1 MALGFYA
8 SKNSAGPDTPAALPP
23 LDAQELSVQEPAAL
37 AQGGE
42 PVILANQPSALAP
55 LRYLLEQE
63 SERSRGELS
72 DKIMTTMTL
81 LSQPSAE
88 GSTPTMRAVSFKDVQ
103 IRIAPPQQRPIAG
116 EMTAQLEQVLSRA
129 RASFELTP
137 SGQLKD
143 YQWRSR
149 TNPELEPSLRL
160 IESAQRLLSP
170 HFRRDAVRPGDLW
183 SYDLPLAGLTNP
195 NGLKAEGSLKVDNTF
210 AGWMTDKSGEQLAVI
225 RQRLVLE
232 GKLVHEAQVVELSGS
247 GQGLVLFDAKQGQ
260 LAKHTISLT
269 QQHSQ
274 GQQTQRTSLR
284 MSVSRQ

>member
-8 SKNSAGPDTPAALPP
+8 SKNSEGPDTPKALPP

-42 PVILANQPSALAP
+42 PVILANNATALAP

-63 SERSRGELS
+63 SERARGDQV
-72 DKIMTTMTL
+72 DKIMTTITL
-81 LSQPSAE
+81 LAQPSTE
-88 GSTPTMRAVSFKDVQ
+88 RSTPAMRAVSFKDVQ
-103 IRIAPPQQRPIAG
+103 IRIAPPQQQPIAG

-137 SGQLKD
+137 SGQLTD

-160 IESAQRLLSP
+160 IESAQRLLNP
-170 HFRRDAVRPGDLW
+170 HFRRDAVRPGDVW

-210 AGWMTDKSGEQLAVI
+210 AGWMTDKSGGQLAVI

-260 LAKHTISLT
+260 LARHTISLT

-274 GQQTQRTSLR
+274 GQQTQHTSLR